1 MYREKK
7 LGCIWFTYVPLV
19 LLLKPEAVKEA
30 LKENKFTE
38 KSWLYHV
45 VFPLTGSSFFLSP
58 FSKWKPR
65 RKLLTPCFHSD
76 MLRDHLS
83 VFNEQSQ
90 KLMKSL
96 QSETTEE
103 FTFIDDPISI
113 CTLNTICG

>member
-45 VFPLTGSSFFLSP
+45 VFPLTGSSFFL
-58 FSKWKPR
+58 SKWKPR